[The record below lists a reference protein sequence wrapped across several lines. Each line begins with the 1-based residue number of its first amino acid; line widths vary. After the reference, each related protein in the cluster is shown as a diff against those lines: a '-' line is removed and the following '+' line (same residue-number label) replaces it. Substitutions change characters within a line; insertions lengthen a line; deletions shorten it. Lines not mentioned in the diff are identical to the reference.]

1 MKYIKLFLASS
12 AVEFEQERNE
22 LGSYIRMLNDIYAK
36 RGIYFEL
43 TIWDNLPDAV
53 AKDRKQ
59 EECNQEIRDSQ
70 YFYVL
75 FGKDAGEDT
84 IEEFNVALELFRKSG
99 APHIY
104 TYFRQ
109 LPAGQSASQSVKD
122 FMERLDQ
129 EIGHYYSM
137 FSHLDA
143 VKLNILLELTR
154 NSDLNSNLKF
164 EDGEAKLDGK
174 PILALGNVPIYS
186 KNEELQ
192 KRVAEK
198 QRLDEEFADLRVAMI
213 TAPEDEELFS
223 RVMDV
228 SKQRNQLSD
237 QIHQMEM
244 SILNLCSTVSEMN
257 ASGRPLSWREKKAV
271 QLLDAGNYQGALAIL
286 NDVQRQKE
294 LEQAKEI
301 EKNGLDRIR
310 GYISENRL
318 KIETLTSQSV
328 TGVTIQTISELDACY
343 EETVKLAEEYRIE
356 LDVLYDYADFLG
368 KLHRYSKGIAVAK
381 RLDTYYE
388 LEQAP
393 ESDQAALKN
402 LLGVFYSNTNQFKE
416 AGKCYQKALE
426 ICRRLSRKAPEA
438 YDRDVAMACNNL
450 GVFYHRTNRMK
461 EAEEYYQEVLDIY
474 RRLEKKNPE
483 AYEGYVA
490 DACNSLGNLYR
501 DTKRMKEAEECYQKA
516 LEIRR
521 RVAKKNSDAYEG
533 NVADSCNNLG
543 IFYSDTNRIKE
554 SEKYYQEALE
564 IYRQLA
570 KKNPKAYDK
579 DVAYTSRNL
588 AALYFKEGKKEK
600 SKPYFEHALTL
611 YEKYPSCADKALM
624 VREILSQ
631 YF

>member
-43 TIWDNLPDAV
+43 TIWDDLSDAV
-53 AKDRKQ
+53 TRDCAQ
-59 EECNQEIRDSQ
+59 EECSQEIRNSQ

-84 IEEFNVALELFRKSG
+84 IQEFNVALEQFRKSG

-109 LPAGQSASQSVKD
+109 LPAGQPASQSVKD

-129 EIGHYYSM
+129 EIGHYYST
-137 FSHLDA
+137 FTHLDA
-143 VKLNILLELTR
+143 VKLNMLLELTR
-154 NSDLNSNLKF
+154 NSNLNSNLKF
-164 EDGEAKLDGK
+164 EDGKAKLDGK
-174 PILALGNVPIYS
+174 PVLALGNVPIYS

-192 KRVAEK
+192 KRIAEK

-213 TAPEDEELFS
+213 TAPEDDELFS
-223 RVMDV
+223 RLMDV

-244 SILNLCSTVSEMN
+244 SILDLCSTVSEMN

-611 YEKYPSCADKALM
+611 YEKYPFYVNQAKV
-624 VREILSQ
+624 VRDILFK